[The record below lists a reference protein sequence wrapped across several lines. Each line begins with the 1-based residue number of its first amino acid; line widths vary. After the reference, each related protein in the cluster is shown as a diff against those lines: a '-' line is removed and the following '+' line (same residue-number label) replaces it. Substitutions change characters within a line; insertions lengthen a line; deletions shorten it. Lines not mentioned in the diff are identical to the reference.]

1 MKRGKNMISKM
12 EHTAI
17 IVSDMDR
24 SIEFYSKTLGFNVRL
39 RGNNPHRELA
49 FLYLG
54 TQPDMEI
61 ELIRDINPVGEYAE
75 CGIVNH
81 LAFTVE
87 DIFEAIRYYKE
98 KGIDFT
104 STETKPT
111 LEGGRMILFYG
122 PDRELLQLVERV
134 KSPHER

>member
-1 MKRGKNMISKM
+1 MIAKM

-24 SIEFYSKTLGFNVRL
+24 SIEFYSKILGFNVRL
-39 RGNNPHRELA
+39 RGDNPNRELA
-49 FLYLG
+49 FLYLEK
-54 TQPDMEI
+54 QPDMEI

-75 CGIVNH
+75 SGIVNH

-87 DIFEAIRYYKE
+87 DITLAIHHFKE
-98 KGIDFT
+98 KGIHFT
-104 STETKPT
+104 SGEPKPT

-122 PDRELLQLVERV
+122 PDNELLQLVERV
-134 KSPHER
+134 KS

>member
-1 MKRGKNMISKM
+1 MISKM

-24 SIEFYSKTLGFNVRL
+24 SIEFYTKILGFNIRL
-39 RGNNPHRELA
+39 RGDNPNRELA
-49 FLYLG
+49 FLYLES
-54 TQPDMEI
+54 QPDMEI

-87 DIFEAIRYYKE
+87 DIALAIHHFKE
-98 KGIDFT
+98 KGIHFT
-104 STETKPT
+104 SGEPKPT

-122 PDRELLQLVERV
+122 LDRELLQLVERV
-134 KSPHER
+134 KS